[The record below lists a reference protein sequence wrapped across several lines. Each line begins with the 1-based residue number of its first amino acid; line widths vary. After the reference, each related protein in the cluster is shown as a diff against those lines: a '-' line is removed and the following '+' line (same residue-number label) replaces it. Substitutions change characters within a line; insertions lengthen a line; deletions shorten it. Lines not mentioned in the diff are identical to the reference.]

1 MPPNPVPPAAETD
14 VTAMLAEAWQAAGV
28 RRGDCLLLHSSLLR
42 LFTLY
47 RRQGITLGVD
57 TVLDSFLHAL
67 GEAGTLLLPTFN
79 FGFTRGE
86 TFDIRNTPSEM
97 GALTEAARKHPLAL
111 RTRHPIYAF
120 AAIGEQAE
128 RFAALENVD
137 SFGAD
142 SPFSLL
148 RELGGKIAVLGLP
161 DQGSMTSYHHVEH
174 MADVDYRYHKT
185 FTAPYTDA
193 DGITTTRDYRMHVR
207 DIVRG
212 VITAVEPMGDILW
225 AEGLYAGER
234 FNVGHGLRSIPAQV
248 FFERCL
254 REIHAGHAEGLLYRI
269 AKAEDKHG

>member
-1 MPPNPVPPAAETD
+1 MPPNPVPPAIETD
-14 VTAMLAEAWQAAGV
+14 VTAILAAAWRAAGV
-28 RRGDCLLLHSSLLR
+28 QGGDCLLLHSSLLR

-47 RRQGITLGVD
+47 RRRGIALDVD

-86 TFDIRNTPSEM
+86 TFDIRHTPSEM
-97 GALTEAARKHPLAL
+97 GALTEAARKHPRAL
-111 RTRHPIYAF
+111 RTRHPIYSF
-120 AAIGEQAE
+120 AVIGAQAE

-142 SPFSLL
+142 SPFALL
-148 RELGGKIAVLGLP
+148 RELGGRIAVLGLP

-174 MADVDYRYHKT
+174 MADVDYRYHKV
-185 FTAPYTDA
+185 FSAPYTDA
-193 DGITTTRDYRMHVR
+193 AGITTTRDYRMHVR
-207 DIVRG
+207 DIARG
-212 VITAVEPMGDILW
+212 VITAVEPMGEILW

-234 FNVGHGLRSIPAQV
+234 FNVGQGLRSIPAQV

-254 REIHAGHAEGLLYRI
+254 REIRAGHAEGLLYRI